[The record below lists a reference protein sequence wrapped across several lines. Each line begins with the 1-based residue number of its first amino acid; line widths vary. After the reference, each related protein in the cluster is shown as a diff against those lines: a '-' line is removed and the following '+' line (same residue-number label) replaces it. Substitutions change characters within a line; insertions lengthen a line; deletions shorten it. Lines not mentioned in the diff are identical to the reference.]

1 MDADERTLWEGH
13 ASHVKDLG
21 YHALCALLSPLLV
34 PLVLMLVRWLDTRCH
49 RWEVTSERIRTTT
62 GILSKRMEEIELYRV
77 KDTSIEE
84 PFLYRLFRRG
94 TIVIETS
101 DRSSPELRI
110 EAIAGARELREQ
122 IRGCVEKI
130 RERKGVREIDYR

>member
-1 MDADERTLWEGH
+1 
-13 ASHVKDLG
+13 
-21 YHALCALLSPLLV
+21 
-34 PLVLMLVRWLDTRCH
+34 MLVRWLDTRCH
-49 RWEVTSERIRTTT
+49 RWEVTTERIRTTT
-62 GILSKRMEEIELYRV
+62 GILSRRMEEIELYRV
-77 KDTSIEE
+77 KDTSLEE
-84 PFLYRLFRRG
+84 PFLYRLFGRG
-94 TIVIETS
+94 TIVLETS